1 MKNYGNLEIAT
12 NERKNYRKISYFLGV
27 MINNE
32 GQRFVDEGIDF
43 RNYTY
48 AQFGRAVLQQPIFD
62 SKVFDLLYAEYS
74 FFDASFEQ
82 ADTLEEL
89 VEKCDGLDASAS
101 LKTLSDFNESVESTA
116 HFDPTIKDGK
126 SAMSGDL
133 AKSNWAQKLD
143 MGPFRAFPVTGG
155 ITFTYGGV
163 KVSKNAEVLD
173 ENGHI
178 IVGLFAC
185 GEMVGGVFL
194 GGYPGGSGLTSGA
207 VFGKIAG
214 RMACSSR

>member
-1 MKNYGNLEIAT
+1 M
-12 NERKNYRKISYFLGV
+12 
-27 MINNE
+27 
-32 GQRFVDEGIDF
+32 
-43 RNYTY
+43 
-48 AQFGRAVLQQPIFD
+48 
-62 SKVFDLLYAEYS
+62 
-74 FFDASFEQ
+74 
-82 ADTLEEL
+82 
-89 VEKCDGLDASAS
+89 EKGDGLDASAS

-126 SAMSGDL
+126 SAISGDL

-185 GEMVGGVFL
+185 GEMVGGLF
-194 GGYPGGSGLTSGA
+194 YHNYASGTGLMSGA
-207 VFGKIAG
+207 SLGRIAG
-214 RMACSSR
+214 REAAKHTKNAAS